1 MEKFQRLKVQQ
12 EVTLLQSCAARQGLK
27 DQKALCIMR
36 SEYPILI
43 FQYSIFN
50 SAESTA
56 VLIFEV
62 VQS

>member
-1 MEKFQRLKVQQ
+1 MEKFQGLEVQQ
-12 EVTLLQSCAARQGLK
+12 EDTLLQFCGARQRLK
-27 DQKALCIMR
+27 DQKALCIMK

-50 SAESTA
+50 STESTA
-56 VLIFEV
+56 GFIFEV

>member
-1 MEKFQRLKVQQ
+1 MEKFQGLKVQQ
-12 EVTLLQSCAARQGLK
+12 EDTLLQSCAARQRLK
-27 DQKALCIMR
+27 DQKALCIMK

-43 FQYSIFN
+43 FQYNIFN